1 MKSIDRFGVTEEQ
14 LRSLVAEGLRDG
26 GDWCDLY
33 FEDTA
38 YHDLLLRDGVVG
50 SGGYHV
56 DFGCGIRVLKGE
68 KTGYAYAETTDFPSL
83 KSAARAAGSIAS
95 TKGVPP
101 PVTPGGLKPL
111 SNFADGKVP
120 GPAGPLMRTSL
131 RSNCLEAASAIA
143 GGVETATASENRS
156 HPRLRKREGPAS
168 EGSGRGPASPDVFG
182 GWLPRNEAEAIACY
196 YPELAPWEEAEIAG
210 FVPFLQRIEAGIRA
224 RDSRVLKVVAILSY
238 SVSDVMMFNS
248 LGELTSDHRPL
259 GSLSVQVI
267 FQQGG
272 RTENNTVSRS
282 LRMGAEFISEEVLED
297 LVSRAVAGM
306 DARFE
311 ARRPKGGQMSVVMGA
326 GASGILLHE
335 AMGHAFEADFNRKG
349 QSIFTDKMGQRICR
363 PGINIL
369 DDGTLPRSRGACNFD
384 DEGVPGQKTYM
395 VTDGVLT
402 SYLHD
407 RISAGYYGVAPTGN
421 GRRES
426 FRYNPIPRMRATY
439 MESGPDGTKED
450 LIASVRKGIYVDQFA
465 NGQVKIGEGDFT
477 FFVKSGF
484 LIEKGRLTMPVK
496 DINIIGNGPQALA
509 DIVAVAGDLKVDE
522 GTWTCGKEQSVAVS
536 CGIPSVLIR
545 NLTVGGE

>member
-1 MKSIDRFGVTEEQ
+1 MNPCDRFGVSEEQ
-14 LRSLVAEGLRDG
+14 LRALVAEGLRAG
-26 GDWCDLY
+26 GNWCDLY
-33 FEDTA
+33 FEDTS

-56 DFGCGIRVLKGE
+56 DYGCGIRVLKGE
-68 KTGYAYAETTDFPSL
+68 KTGYAYAEYTDYQSL
-83 KSAARAAGSIAS
+83 RSAAIAAGSIAA
-95 TKGVPP
+95 T
-101 PVTPGGLKPL
+101 
-111 SNFADGKVP
+111 
-120 GPAGPLMRTSL
+120 AGSQ
-131 RSNCLEAASAIA
+131 SAGAASRL
-143 GGVETATASENRS
+143 ASE
-156 HPRLRKREGPAS
+156 PAV
-168 EGSGRGPASPDVFG
+168 AAF
-182 GWLPRNEAEAIACY
+182 Y
-196 YPELAPWEEAEIAG
+196 QELQPWEDAEVAG
-210 FVPFLQRIEAGIRA
+210 FIPFLKRIEAGIRA

-238 SVSDVMMFNS
+238 SVSDILMYNS
-248 LGELTSDHRPL
+248 LGELTTDHRPL
-259 GSLSVQVI
+259 GSISVQVI
-267 FQQGG
+267 FQQGK

-282 LRMGAEFISEEVLED
+282 LRMGAEFVSDAVLED
-297 LVSRAVAGM
+297 LVSRAVEGM

-311 ARRPKGGQMSVVMGA
+311 ARRPKGGQMPVVMGA

-349 QSIFTDKMGQRICR
+349 QSIFSDRMGQRICR

-369 DDGTLPRSRGACNFD
+369 DDATVPASRGACNYD

>member
-1 MKSIDRFGVTEEQ
+1 MKSIERFGVTEEQ
-14 LRSLVAEGLRDG
+14 LRALVAEGLRDG

-33 FEDTA
+33 FEDTS

-56 DFGCGIRVLKGE
+56 DYGCGIRVLKGE
-68 KTGYAYAETTDFPSL
+68 KTGYAYAESTDFASL
-83 KSAARAAGSIAS
+83 KSAARAAASIAVAQRATDS
-95 TKGVPP
+95 GNVLLRRTPP
-101 PVTPGGLKPL
+101 TDCV
-111 SNFADGKVP
+111 S
-120 GPAGPLMRTSL
+120 GPLPLTEPAQRENIPSKGITGVGEQASL
-131 RSNCLEAASAIA
+131 LATVSGVSSRCAAKQA
-143 GGVETATASENRS
+143 N
-156 HPRLRKREGPAS
+156 
-168 EGSGRGPASPDVFG
+168 F
-182 GWLPRNEAEAIACY
+182 
-196 YPELAPWEEAEIAG
+196 YPERLSWEEAEVGG

-224 RDSRVLKVVAILSY
+224 RDSRVLKVVAVLSY
-238 SVSDVMMFNS
+238 SVSDVLMYNS
-248 LGELTSDHRPL
+248 LGEMTQDHRPL
-259 GSLSVQVI
+259 GSISVQVI
-267 FQQGG
+267 FRQGT

-282 LRMGAEFISEEVLED
+282 LRMGAEMIGEEVLED

-311 ARRPKGGQMSVVMGA
+311 AKRPKGGRMPVVMGA

-349 QSIFTDKMGQRICR
+349 QSVFSDRMGQRICR

-369 DDGTLPRSRGACNFD
+369 DDATVPASRGACNFD

-407 RISAGYYGVAPTGN
+407 RISASYYGVAPTGN

-426 FRYNPIPRMRATY
+426 FRYNPIPRMRTTY
-439 MESGPDGTKED
+439 MESGHDGTLED
-450 LIASVRKGIYVDQFA
+450 LIASVKKGIFVDQFA

-477 FFVKSGF
+477 FYVKSGF
-484 LIEKGRLTMPVK
+484 LIENGRLTMPVK
-496 DINIIGNGPQALA
+496 DINVIGNGPQALA
-509 DIVAVAGDLKVDE
+509 DIEGVAGDLKIDE

-536 CGIPSVLIR
+536 CGIPSVLIGH
-545 NLTVGGE
+545 LTVGGD